1 MRMLNYEF
9 RFILLCFYRL
19 KKGGIKR
26 LFLHTLCHFSF
37 TTIWHLKLIFSPY
50 VIHSFHSWVVGG
62 FLRFNLSL
70 PVIPKSSVFIFIPQQ
85 ACDSCDCIII
95 SKWIWVPFV
104 AKCSRATD
112 TIWMHDKLWVLRLQE
127 KLSTKSY
134 GLRSCMRYL
143 ILPPVRFDCKI
154 RSAPTDFLKWESL
167 KNWPDSVKFALLLEE
182 LEVLKK

>member
-1 MRMLNYEF
+1 MF
-9 RFILLCFYRL
+9 CRL
-19 KKGGIKR
+19 KKGDIKR
-26 LFLHTLCHFSF
+26 LFIHTLCHFPF
-37 TTIWHLKLIFSPY
+37 TAIWHLKLIFFPY
-50 VIHSFHSWVVGG
+50 IIDSLLSCFFFF
-62 FLRFNLSL
+62 FLHVDLSL
-70 PVIPKSSVFIFIPQQ
+70 PVIPKSSIFIFIPQQ

-104 AKCSRATD
+104 AKCSGATD
-112 TIWMHDKLWVLRLQE
+112 MIWMHDKLWVLRLQE

-154 RSAPTDFLKWESL
+154 ESAPTDFLKWESL